1 MSTKERRDILA
12 FGDKLF
18 PSLAIVGA
26 LGFWEAWR
34 LPLVCRELRFSHSGG
49 ESVADVIA
57 LGLERRGV
65 WAALREA
72 RAARRGSNGETQLIS
87 ACRGELEDVQ
97 RACELLELGRPG
109 CVNAYDFNGDSAL
122 TLASV
127 RGHAGVVA
135 SLLAAGAHVD
145 TADNGAS
152 TALLGAC
159 LYGHDA
165 VASLLVARGA
175 NVRARNRVGWTP
187 LACAKSSCGPAV
199 AALLFAAGAEICA
212 AYDAVVD
219 EEVEETE

>member
-1 MSTKERRDILA
+1 MEPPARSLEAYEDR
-12 FGDKLF
+12 LF
-18 PSLAIVGA
+18 PALGIVGA

-49 ESVADVIA
+49 EGVAGMIA

-65 WAALREA
+65 WAALLEA
-72 RAARRGSNGETQLIS
+72 RAARRGSNGETRLIS
-87 ACRGELEDVQ
+87 ACRGEREDVQ
-97 RACELLELGRPG
+97 RTCELLELGRPD
-109 CVNAYDFNGDSAL
+109 CVNAYDLNGDSSL

-135 SLLAAGAHVD
+135 ALLAAGARVD
-145 TADNGAS
+145 TADNSAS

-165 VASLLVARGA
+165 VAGLLIASGA

-187 LACAKSSCGPAV
+187 LACAKGSCGPAV
-199 AALLFAAGAEICA
+199 AALLVAAGAENCA
-212 AYDAVVD
+212 AYDAVD
-219 EEVEETE
+219 EEEVEE